1 MNTVEHQEHELLHDD
16 ESTDALRAL
25 EYIMDT
31 GISDL
36 ARTRDEVDASQ
47 PPNSEGS
54 FATGRVSSEE
64 ATRNVCPL
72 PASTK
77 CNICEEKYSKRL
89 RAPISCQYCQYE
101 ACSQCC
107 QTYILSET
115 EPKCMNTECNR
126 VWTRKYMSTVF
137 SATFLSTKWKTHR
150 ENVIF
155 DQERALLP
163 ATQPL
168 VENIIRRER
177 ITTEIHD
184 INAQINTLYNRRDV
198 LRAEYHGNPINT
210 IEPER
215 RTFIRACPDPEC
227 RGFLSTQWKC
237 GICEKWTC
245 PACNEIKGTER
256 DAEHTCNPELVETVA
271 LIRQDTKPCPNCGM
285 GIFKINGCDQ
295 MFCTQCHT
303 AFCWR
308 TGHIQTAI
316 HNPHYFEWLRENN
329 GNDNANIERNPQDV
343 ICGREIDTYF
353 VRNLNINIQR
363 KMTAETAVQGQR
375 VIAICRTMIHIR
387 RVDMVYYQVN
397 HVLNNQNLRIKYLR
411 NQISEEQLKINLQKN
426 DKKHQKHREIFDI
439 LQMVNTTTTDILYR
453 FLEEIRKNTWNNDFT
468 IIQEIDQLRL
478 YANRCLHEI
487 SETYKSIRMRFNDK
501 MEFTKSFVS

>member
-1 MNTVEHQEHELLHDD
+1 
-16 ESTDALRAL
+16 
-25 EYIMDT
+25 MDM
-31 GISDL
+31 
-36 ARTRDEVDASQ
+36 
-47 PPNSEGS
+47 PNSSGDHRSPSELVVQGLLGTEAPLPNSSGS
-54 FATGRVSSEE
+54 EATFRVSSEE
-64 ATRNVCPL
+64 ATRSVCPL
-72 PASTK
+72 PTSTK

-89 RAPISCQYCQYE
+89 RAPISCQYCHYE
-101 ACSQCC
+101 ACTQCC

-137 SATFLSTKWKTHR
+137 SATFLNTKWKTHR

-168 VENIIRRER
+168 VENMIRRER
-177 ITTEIHD
+177 INTEIHD
-184 INAQINTLYNRRDV
+184 INSQINTLYNRRDA
-198 LRAEYHGNPINT
+198 LRVECHGNQINN
-210 IEPER
+210 IEQER

-245 PACNEIKGTER
+245 PTCNEIKGMER

-308 TGHIQTAI
+308 TGHIQTVI

-329 GNDNANIERNPQDV
+329 ANGNENAIERNPQDV
-343 ICGREIDTYF
+343 ICGREIDTVF
-353 VRNLNINIQR
+353 VRNLNTNIQR
-363 KMTAETAVQGQR
+363 KMTAGTAVQGQR
-375 VIAICRTMIHIR
+375 VTSMCRMMIHLR

-411 NQISEEQLKINLQKN
+411 NQISEEQLKTNLQKN

-439 LQMVNTTTTDILYR
+439 LQMVHTTTTDILYR

-468 IIQEIDQLRL
+468 IIQEIDQLRI

-487 SETYKSIRMRFNDK
+487 SETYNSIRMSFNDQ
-501 MEFTKSFVS
+501 MEFTKSSTP